1 MAQQDSNNSY
11 KQGHSDYTTAN
22 HERRTAEVDA
32 AFLLPYIKKSDHI
45 LDVGCGPGTITT
57 GLAKYATEGKIVGL
71 DLSENVLEK
80 AQELATDGHIS
91 TEGPG
96 SVTFEHGNV
105 LNGLP
110 YPDNTFDIVYSS
122 QVLGHMPLPD
132 GPRQALEEMRRVLKP
147 GGLLASRDGAFSHFH
162 PSRHQ
167 LDRLWGE
174 NLNKMLRHGSSWSM
188 DTNGARMPEFYR
200 SAGFDTDD
208 GDKVKIGAGSS
219 ISTGKETRTWLAWR
233 AKGQL
238 TPGDPFYKNWREAGI
253 SEEET
258 RETLDAVQAWA
269 DTEDAWLA
277 SLQCEMLAWK

>member
-1 MAQQDSNNSY
+1 
-11 KQGHSDYTTAN
+11 
-22 HERRTAEVDA
+22 
-32 AFLLPYIKKSDHI
+32 
-45 LDVGCGPGTITT
+45 
-57 GLAKYATEGKIVGL
+57 
-71 DLSENVLEK
+71 
-80 AQELATDGHIS
+80 
-91 TEGPG
+91 
-96 SVTFEHGNV
+96 
-105 LNGLP
+105 
-110 YPDNTFDIVYSS
+110 
-122 QVLGHMPLPD
+122 
-132 GPRQALEEMRRVLKP
+132 
-147 GGLLASRDGAFSHFH
+147 
-162 PSRHQ
+162 
-167 LDRLWGE
+167 
-174 NLNKMLRHGSSWSM
+174 MLRHGSSGSV

-219 ISTGKETRTWLAWR
+219 VSTGKETRTWLAWR